1 MTELS
6 PVTTMMG
13 PSAPFIKKVSTVGH
27 AGPMTEVKIIDEHG
41 KVVPVGEQGE
51 VCARGYLTMLKYWE
65 DE

>member
-1 MTELS
+1 LANVYGMTELS

-41 KVVPVGEQGE
+41 KVVPVG
-51 VCARGYLTMLKYWE
+51 
-65 DE
+65 D